1 MTKKNFGLDGFVLK
15 SIAMIAMLIDHM
27 GAVLFPQYLGMRM
40 IGRIAFPIYC
50 FLLVEGAIHTSN
62 IRKYELRLFLFAL
75 VSELPFDLAFQG
87 TIDFNHQN
95 VFFTL
100 LLGVIGI
107 DLAQRWRKKLNTI
120 LIFIVLVIVAEFL
133 RTDYGGSGIVFIFFY
148 YLLYQKKVIKQL
160 AFVLENYLLYGSGV
174 QIYASFA
181 VLPMLLYNGKKGP
194 SLKYVFYVFYPAH
207 LLILYFISRV
217 MWYQ

>member
-1 MTKKNFGLDGFVLK
+1 MTEKNFGLDGFVLK
-15 SIAMIAMLIDHM
+15 SIAMVAMLIDHM

-50 FLLVEGAIHTSN
+50 FLLVEGAMHTSD

-107 DLAQRWRKKLNTI
+107 DLAQRWRSKLNTI
-120 LIFIVLVIVAEFL
+120 LIFIILVIVAEFL
-133 RTDYGGSGIVFIFFY
+133 KTDYRGSGIVFIFCY

-207 LLILYFISRV
+207 LLILYLISRV

>member
-1 MTKKNFGLDGFVLK
+1 MTEKNFGLDGFVLK
-15 SIAMIAMLIDHM
+15 SIAMVAMLIDHM

-50 FLLVEGAIHTSN
+50 FLLVEGAMHTSD

-107 DLAQRWRKKLNTI
+107 DLAQRWKSKLNTI
-120 LIFIVLVIVAEFL
+120 LIFIILVIVAEFL

-148 YLLYQKKVIKQL
+148 YLLYQKKVVKQL

-207 LLILYFISRV
+207 LLILYLISRV

>member
-1 MTKKNFGLDGFVLK
+1 MTEKNFGLDGFVLK
-15 SIAMIAMLIDHM
+15 SIAMVAMLIDHM

-50 FLLVEGAIHTSN
+50 FLLVEGAMHTSD

-107 DLAQRWRKKLNTI
+107 DLAQRWKSKLNTI
-120 LIFIVLVIVAEFL
+120 LIFIILVIVAEFL

-207 LLILYFISRV
+207 LLILYLISR
-217 MWYQ
+217 MLWY

>member
-1 MTKKNFGLDGFVLK
+1 MTEKNFGLDGFVLK
-15 SIAMIAMLIDHM
+15 SIAMVAMLIDHM

-50 FLLVEGAIHTSN
+50 FLLVEGAMHTSD

-107 DLAQRWRKKLNTI
+107 DLARASSSSSFCVKPSSKLSFLPKSDVLSIVDTPFKTGCQTSRDQSCYFNRPAFFVNTRSLCI
-120 LIFIVLVIVAEFL
+120 YYKQDIVC
-133 RTDYGGSGIVFIFFY
+133 SGIVPP
-148 YLLYQKKVIKQL
+148 
-160 AFVLENYLLYGSGV
+160 
-174 QIYASFA
+174 QIPNCSQ
-181 VLPMLLYNGKKGP
+181 V
-194 SLKYVFYVFYPAH
+194 S
-207 LLILYFISRV
+207 
-217 MWYQ
+217 

>member
-1 MTKKNFGLDGFVLK
+1 MTEKNFGLDGFVLK
-15 SIAMIAMLIDHM
+15 SIAMVAMLIDHM

-50 FLLVEGAIHTSN
+50 FLLVEGAMHTSD

-107 DLAQRWRKKLNTI
+107 DLAQRWKSKLNTI
-120 LIFIVLVIVAEFL
+120 LIFIILVIVAEFL

-207 LLILYFISRV
+207 LLILYLISRV